1 MRWNEREVAVSV
13 LVRLQVHYESV
24 ADRSIRNQNAE
35 EQNGRAPTPVDT
47 FEPIEEIR
55 RLSTF
60 GLFLLRLG
68 IYCGYE
74 VRHTAIQSPINRIFI
89 VPYVLNRFL
98 VREFRIPKLYCVAA
112 MAMAT
117 ATTKTIR
124 LLFVNGNRSNYSI
137 LDANAVAA
145 NVERIKIDE

>member
-1 MRWNEREVAVSV
+1 MRWNEREVSVSV
-13 LVRLQVHYESV
+13 LVRLLVHFRV
-24 ADRSIRNQNAE
+24 GGRSIDSESKRWRA
-35 EQNGRAPTPVDT
+35 NGRHSTVDT

-98 VREFRIPKLYCVAA
+98 VREFRIPKLYCVATVA
-112 MAMAT
+112 MAS
-117 ATTKTIR
+117 TKTIR
-124 LLFVNGNRSNYSI
+124 LVFVDGKRSKYILFWMPMRPQQMLN
-137 LDANAVAA
+137 
-145 NVERIKIDE
+145 E